1 LPKIVVVD
9 NPTLICGPRQKE
21 PPRMCACILYFQKLE
36 SSVYIFVADNMGL
49 SSFKF
54 VQWAP
59 KDASFLQQSAFWPL
73 KVVQGHPRSIFWYQ
87 SKARRRLPISPSLWL
102 WSYLAQFLRYGDL
115 LAKNCLFLIPLSHS
129 APSLPMFPLEFRGEV
144 NPQETS
150 HGAVLQWRP
159 HDPSCC
165 RFGMIPPCDGRS
177 DGQTESIMANTA
189 LCIDVYMLT
198 CCKNHQHHTLVHNNH
213 KRLLL
218 HNTVDVGLYG

>member
-144 NPQETS
+144 NPQETRVMGLFS
-150 HGAVLQWRP
+150 SEDPMILAVVVLAWYHRVT
-159 HDPSCC
+159 
-165 RFGMIPPCDGRS
+165 
-177 DGQTESIMANTA
+177 DGQTVRQNLSWLIQRSA
-189 LCIDVYMLT
+189 
-198 CCKNHQHHTLVHNNH
+198 
-213 KRLLL
+213 
-218 HNTVDVGLYG
+218 